1 MQYPRIL
8 KKQTLHLLWKYNKGT
23 MAEVLSLIENNEL
36 KKWQRFEIVKQ
47 VTQDEMPI
55 SGLIKLTAEE
65 R

>member
-1 MQYPRIL
+1 MQYSRIL
-8 KKQTLHLLWKYNKGT
+8 KKQTIHLLWKYNKGT
-23 MAEVLSLIENNEL
+23 KAEVLSLIENNEL

>member
-1 MQYPRIL
+1 MQYSRIL
-8 KKQTLHLLWKYNKGT
+8 KKQTIHLLWKYNKGT
-23 MAEVLSLIENNEL
+23 KTEVLSPLENNEL